1 MMTQTNTT
9 TSTATY
15 TKLRDGS
22 WGIRVP
28 GTVVP
33 RLGSAVT
40 VETRAGARKAETVYR
55 IVVQYDDA
63 IICAIQPS
71 TPASR
76 PLSQR
81 PRYRY
86 GSGAGSAAAVAGYSS
101 YCTDRPGCR
110 CYDCAS

>member
-1 MMTQTNTT
+1 MTNTT
-9 TSTATY
+9 QTASY

-22 WGIRVP
+22 WGIRIP
-28 GTVVP
+28 GTTLP
-33 RLGSAVT
+33 RLGAQIS
-40 VETRAGARKAETVYR
+40 VETRAGARKTETVSR

-63 IICAIQPS
+63 IVCAVTPS
-71 TPASR
+71 TTPAR
-76 PLSQR
+76 QLSQR

-86 GSGAGSAAAVAGYSS
+86 GSGAGSAAPVTGYSS